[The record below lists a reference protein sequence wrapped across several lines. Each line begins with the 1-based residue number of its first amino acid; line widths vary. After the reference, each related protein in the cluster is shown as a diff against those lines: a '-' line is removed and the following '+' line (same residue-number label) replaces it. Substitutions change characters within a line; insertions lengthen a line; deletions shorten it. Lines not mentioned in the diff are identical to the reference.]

1 MLARQCS
8 PGIARTTARWG
19 AGSLNERQWRE
30 RCGGHTAA
38 ILDVVD
44 GAPDDGEPDD
54 GAPDDGAPDDG
65 APRRRSASTTERFR
79 DGAPG
84 DGAPHGG
91 APHDGAPGDG
101 DPGGGDPGDEDPGD
115 VEADCMVSR
124 VRVVG
129 RSLEKSCGPR
139 TTARSRG
146 RQGYDGPGRA
156 AEVQIVDLEAR
167 IQDRD
172 AEIPRA
178 AGRARDIH
186 SPRRSTMR

>member
-1 MLARQCS
+1 
-8 PGIARTTARWG
+8 
-19 AGSLNERQWRE
+19 
-30 RCGGHTAA
+30 
-38 ILDVVD
+38 
-44 GAPDDGEPDD
+44 
-54 GAPDDGAPDDG
+54 
-65 APRRRSASTTERFR
+65 
-79 DGAPG
+79 
-84 DGAPHGG
+84 
-91 APHDGAPGDG
+91 
-101 DPGGGDPGDEDPGD
+101 
-115 VEADCMVSR
+115 MVSR

-146 RQGYDGPGRA
+146 RQWYDGPGRA